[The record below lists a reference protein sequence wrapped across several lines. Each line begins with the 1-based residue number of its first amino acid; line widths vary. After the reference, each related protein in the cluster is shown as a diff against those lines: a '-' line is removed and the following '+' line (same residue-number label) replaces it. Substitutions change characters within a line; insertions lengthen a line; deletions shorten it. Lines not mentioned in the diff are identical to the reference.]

1 MLDTM
6 TMPAGAEVDKQQLA
20 FLRWLAAEDSERKIQ
35 YTAYR
40 EYYDGDHDTQ
50 LTARQRK
57 YLQIKIGEQFNDN
70 HCPTVVDALAER
82 LTVTGFKAEGQDTAL
97 WDWWEQNRM
106 DGTQRIV
113 HLSAVRDG
121 DSYLIVEWDNDEGR
135 PVFIPEL
142 AYDGIDGVKVH
153 YSKIK
158 RDEIEFASK
167 RWRTEHGEG
176 VGKVRRMN
184 LSFPDGIEKY
194 ISDSDTFEGAWQPFT
209 EEGEAWPIPWV
220 DSQGEPLGVPVIH
233 FKNKEQGY
241 SYGQSELKNVVPLQN
256 ALNKSIID
264 LLAAADTTGFRIYWM
279 LGDDPAGL
287 EIAPGSFIFSK
298 RPPTGDDSA
307 KIGYF
312 EGEDLSPLI
321 QLKDSFV
328 MEIARVS
335 RTPISY
341 FQIGGMRPAEG
352 TLKQEEVGLVARAID
367 RHAGFGNS
375 WEDALIMARR
385 LHNTFGPEQMDE
397 GQTISAIWDDPV
409 TRNEKEHLES
419 LKFKHELGVPQEQLW
434 VEMGHNGEEVGERK
448 GVRGGEQAASSNC
461 GGELRRAFEGGG
473 AFGGAVAGG
482 GGRID
487 GEGEA

>member
-1 MLDTM
+1 MA
-6 TMPAGAEVDKQQLA
+6 PVAQINQQQLA
-20 FLRWLAAEDSERKIQ
+20 FLHWLAEEDSARQSE

-82 LTVTGFKAEGQDTAL
+82 LTVTGFEAEGQDEAL

-113 HLSAVRDG
+113 HLAAVRDG
-121 DSYLIVEWDNDEGR
+121 DSYLIVEWDNDDGS

-153 YSKIK
+153 YSKIQ
-158 RDEIEFASK
+158 RDVIEFASK
-167 RWRTEHGEG
+167 RWRIEQGEG
-176 VGKVRRMN
+176 TGKQRRLN
-184 LSFPDGIEKY
+184 LYFPDRIEKY
-194 ISDSDTFEGAWQPFT
+194 ISDSDEFEGDWQPFQ

-220 DSQGEPLGVPVIH
+220 DSKGEPLGVPVVH

-264 LLAAADTTGFRIYWM
+264 LLAAADTTGFRIFWM
-279 LGDDPAGL
+279 LGDDPSGL
-287 EIAPGSFIFSK
+287 EIAPGSFIYSL
-298 RPPTGDDSA
+298 RPAGGEEGASVGFFP
-307 KIGYF
+307 
-312 EGEDLSPLI
+312 GEDLSPLI
-321 QLKDSFV
+321 ALKDSFV

-341 FQIGGMRPAEG
+341 FQISGLRPAEG
-352 TLKQEEVGLVARAID
+352 TLKQEETGLVARAID

-375 WEDALIMARR
+375 WEDALAMARR
-385 LHNTFGPEQMDE
+385 LFNTFGPEQMDE
-397 GQTISAIWDDPV
+397 EQTISATWKDPV

-419 LKFKHELGVPQEQLW
+419 LKFKNELGVPQEKLW
-434 VEMGHNGEEVGERK
+434 VEMGYNADEVAEMKAMRGE
-448 GVRGGEQAASSNC
+448 EQAASSNI
-461 GGELRRAFEGGG
+461 GGELLRAFEGGG
-473 AFGGAVAGG
+473 QIAGA
-482 GGRID
+482 
-487 GEGEA
+487 GEREREEV